1 MYVFLLALSVIST
14 AIGVFAIGFGIPYY
28 AFDFG
33 NTLFVCGAIAVVG
46 GMVTFGLAV
55 AVRQL
60 RRIADAITARPAPAP
75 RRQPVPE
82 SAEGAPGPRRA
93 PGPPVPYPP
102 RPDAREPRPEARP
115 VPAPPPPPAPG
126 MDAPEPPPMERPRP
140 NIFGVAR
147 NPSEPP
153 IVEEPET
160 VPLAPNR

>member
-60 RRIADAITARPAPAP
+60 RRIADAITARPMPAPAP
-75 RRQPVPE
+75 RRQPLPE

-115 VPAPPPPPAPG
+115 VPTPPPAPV

-140 NIFGVAR
+140 NIFGAAR
-147 NPSEPP
+147 NPGEPS

-160 VPLAPNR
+160 VPL